1 MSSSKDFINDGLDTS
16 SIIDTIKKMRKIIEG
31 GGSQTIEDKRSNL
44 MFDFKFF
51 YERYPMLF
59 DMAVKEEPFDWHS
72 FNYFI
77 NMRNKVINDELTS
90 EKASVIV
97 GQNWY
102 DKHIKIKEEDDK
114 NKKRKL

>member
-1 MSSSKDFINDGLDTS
+1 MSSSKDFISDGLDTP
-16 SIIDTIKKMRKIIEG
+16 SIVDTIKKIRKVIEG
-31 GGSQTIEDKRSNL
+31 GGSQSIDDKRANL
-44 MFDFKFF
+44 MVDFKFF
-51 YERYPMLF
+51 CERYPMLF
-59 DMAVKEEPFDWHS
+59 DMAVKEESFDWHS

-102 DKHIKIKEEDDK
+102 DKHIKIKEDDK